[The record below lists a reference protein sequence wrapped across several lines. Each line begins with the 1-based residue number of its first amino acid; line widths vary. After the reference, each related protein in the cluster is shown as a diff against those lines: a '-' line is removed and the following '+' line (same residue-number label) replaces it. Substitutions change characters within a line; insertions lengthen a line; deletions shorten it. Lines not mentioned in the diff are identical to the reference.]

1 MANTVLQI
9 DVSPRGADSVTRK
22 LTQNVVERLAPDT
35 IIMRDLTR
43 SLPHLDSDWIG
54 ANFTPANDHT
64 AEQRALLR
72 ISDTLVN
79 EIRRADTIV
88 IGLPVWN
95 FGIPAALKAWVDLVA
110 RAGETFRYTID
121 GPQGLLTGKRAI
133 IALASGGTAVD
144 SEIDFATPYMRHV
157 LGFIGITDVSVVAA
171 DKMALDPK
179 AALKAADEAVLNLA
193 A

>member
-1 MANTVLQI
+1 MTNTILQI
-9 DVSPRGADSVTRK
+9 DVSPRGAESVTRK

-64 AEQRALLR
+64 AEQSALLR
-72 ISDTLVN
+72 ISDTLVD

-110 RAGETFRYTID
+110 RAGETFRYTKD

-133 IALASGGTAVD
+133 LALASGGTAVD

-171 DKMALDPK
+171 DQMAMDPE
-179 AALKAADEAVLNLA
+179 ASLKAADEAVLNLA

>member
-1 MANTVLQI
+1 MTNTILQI
-9 DVSPRGADSVTRK
+9 DVSPRGAESVTRK

-72 ISDTLVN
+72 ISDTLVD

-110 RAGETFRYTID
+110 RAGETFQYTKD

-133 IALASGGTAVD
+133 LALASGGTAVD

-171 DKMALDPK
+171 DQMALDPE
-179 AALKAADEAVLNLA
+179 ASLKAADEAVLNLA

>member
-1 MANTVLQI
+1 MTNTILQI
-9 DVSPRGADSVTRK
+9 DVSPRGAESVTRK

-64 AEQRALLR
+64 AEQSALLR
-72 ISDTLVN
+72 ISDTLVD

-110 RAGETFRYTID
+110 RAGETFRYTKD

-171 DKMALDPK
+171 DQMALDPE
-179 AALKAADEAVLNLA
+179 ASLKAADEAVLNLA

>member
-1 MANTVLQI
+1 MTNTILQI
-9 DVSPRGADSVTRK
+9 DVSPRDAESVTRK
-22 LTQNVVERLAPDT
+22 LSQNVVERLAPDT

-72 ISDTLVN
+72 ISDTLVD

-110 RAGETFRYTID
+110 RAGETFQYTKD

-133 IALASGGTAVD
+133 LALASGGTAVD

-171 DKMALDPK
+171 DQMALDPE
-179 AALKAADEAVLNLA
+179 ASLKAADEAVLNLA

>member
-1 MANTVLQI
+1 MTKTILQI
-9 DVSPRGADSVTRK
+9 DVSPRGAESVTRK

-72 ISDTLVN
+72 ISDTLVD

-110 RAGETFRYTID
+110 RAGETFRYTKD

-133 IALASGGTAVD
+133 LALASGGTAVD

-171 DKMALDPK
+171 DQMALDPE
-179 AALKAADEAVLNLA
+179 ASLKAADEAVLNLA

>member
-1 MANTVLQI
+1 MTNTILQI
-9 DVSPRGADSVTRK
+9 DVSPRGAESVTRK

-35 IIMRDLTR
+35 IIIRDLTR

-72 ISDTLVN
+72 ISDTLVD

-110 RAGETFRYTID
+110 RAGETFRYTKD

-133 IALASGGTAVD
+133 LALASGGTAVD

-171 DKMALDPK
+171 DQMAMDPE
-179 AALKAADEAVLNLA
+179 ASLKAADEAVLNLA

>member
-1 MANTVLQI
+1 MTNTILQI
-9 DVSPRGADSVTRK
+9 DVSPRGAESVTRK

-72 ISDTLVN
+72 ILDTLVD

-110 RAGETFRYTID
+110 RAGETFRYTKD

-133 IALASGGTAVD
+133 LALASGGTAVD

-171 DKMALDPK
+171 DQMAMDPE
-179 AALKAADEAVLNLA
+179 ASLKAADEAVLNLA

>member
-1 MANTVLQI
+1 MTNTILQI
-9 DVSPRGADSVTRK
+9 DVSPRGAESVTRK

-35 IIMRDLTR
+35 IIMRDLTH

-72 ISDTLVN
+72 ISDTLVD

-110 RAGETFRYTID
+110 RAGETFRYTKD

-133 IALASGGTAVD
+133 LALASGGTAVD

-171 DKMALDPK
+171 DQMAMDPE
-179 AALKAADEAVLNLA
+179 ASLKAADEAVLNLA

>member
-1 MANTVLQI
+1 MTNTILQI
-9 DVSPRGADSVTRK
+9 DVSPRGAESVTRK
-22 LTQNVVERLAPDT
+22 LSQNVVERLAPDT

-72 ISDTLVN
+72 ISDTLVD

-110 RAGETFRYTID
+110 RAGETFQYTKD

-133 IALASGGTAVD
+133 LALASGGTAVD

-171 DKMALDPK
+171 DQMAMDPE
-179 AALKAADEAVLNLA
+179 ASLKAADEAVLNLA

>member
-1 MANTVLQI
+1 MTNTILQI
-9 DVSPRGADSVTRK
+9 DVSPCGADSVTRK
-22 LTQNVVERLAPDT
+22 LAQNVVERLAPDT

-72 ISDTLVN
+72 ISDTLVD
-79 EIRRADTIV
+79 ELRRADTIV

-110 RAGETFRYTID
+110 RAGETFRYTKD
-121 GPQGLLTGKRAI
+121 GPQGLLTGKRAS

-171 DKMALDPK
+171 DQMALDPK
-179 AALKAADEAVLNLA
+179 AALKAADEAILNLA

>member
-1 MANTVLQI
+1 MTNTILQI
-9 DVSPRGADSVTRK
+9 DVSPRGAESVTRK

-72 ISDTLVN
+72 ISDTLVD

-110 RAGETFRYTID
+110 RAGETFRYTKD

-133 IALASGGTAVD
+133 LALASGGTAVD

-171 DKMALDPK
+171 DQMAMDPE
-179 AALKAADEAVLNLA
+179 ASLKAADEAVLNLA

>member
-1 MANTVLQI
+1 MTNTILQI
-9 DVSPRGADSVTRK
+9 DVSPRGAESVTRK

-72 ISDTLVN
+72 ISDTLVD

-110 RAGETFRYTID
+110 RAGETFRYTKD

-133 IALASGGTAVD
+133 LALASGGTAVD

-171 DKMALDPK
+171 DQMALDPE
-179 AALKAADEAVLNLA
+179 ASLKAADEAVLNLA

>member
-1 MANTVLQI
+1 MTNTILQI
-9 DVSPRGADSVTRK
+9 DVSPRGAESVTRK

-110 RAGETFRYTID
+110 RAGETFRYTKD

-133 IALASGGTAVD
+133 LALASGGTAVD

-171 DKMALDPK
+171 DQMAMDPE
-179 AALKAADEAVLNLA
+179 ASLKAADEAVLNLA

>member
-1 MANTVLQI
+1 MTNTILQI

-22 LTQNVVERLAPDT
+22 LAQNVVERLAPDT

-72 ISDTLVN
+72 ISDTLVD
-79 EIRRADTIV
+79 ELRRADTIV

-110 RAGETFRYTID
+110 RAGETFRYTKD

-171 DKMALDPK
+171 DQMALDPK
-179 AALKAADEAVLNLA
+179 AALKAADEAILNLA

>member
-1 MANTVLQI
+1 MTNTILQI
-9 DVSPRGADSVTRK
+9 DVSPRGAESVTRK

-110 RAGETFRYTID
+110 RAGETFRYTKD

-133 IALASGGTAVD
+133 LALASGGTEVD

-171 DKMALDPK
+171 DQMAMDPE
-179 AALKAADEAVLNLA
+179 ASLKAADEAVLNLA

>member
-1 MANTVLQI
+1 MTNTILQI

-22 LTQNVVERLAPDT
+22 LAQNVVERLAPDT

-72 ISDTLVN
+72 ISDTLVD
-79 EIRRADTIV
+79 ELRRADTIV

-110 RAGETFRYTID
+110 RAGETFRYTKD
-121 GPQGLLTGKRAI
+121 GPQGLLTGKRAS

-171 DKMALDPK
+171 DQMALDPK
-179 AALKAADEAVLNLA
+179 AALKAADEAILNLA

>member
-1 MANTVLQI
+1 MTNTILQI
-9 DVSPRGADSVTRK
+9 DVSPRGAESVTRK

-35 IIMRDLTR
+35 IIIRDLTR

-110 RAGETFRYTID
+110 RAGETFRYTKD

-133 IALASGGTAVD
+133 LALASGGTAVD

-171 DKMALDPK
+171 DQMAMDPE
-179 AALKAADEAVLNLA
+179 ASLKAADEAVLNLA

>member
-1 MANTVLQI
+1 MTNTILQI
-9 DVSPRGADSVTRK
+9 DVSPRGAASVTRK

-72 ISDTLVN
+72 ISDTLVD

-110 RAGETFRYTID
+110 RAGETFRYTKD

-133 IALASGGTAVD
+133 LALASGGTAVD

-171 DKMALDPK
+171 DQMALDPE
-179 AALKAADEAVLNLA
+179 ASLKAADEAVLNLA

>member
-1 MANTVLQI
+1 MTNTILQI
-9 DVSPRGADSVTRK
+9 DVSPRGAESVTRK

-64 AEQRALLR
+64 AEQSALLR
-72 ISDTLVN
+72 ISDTLVD

-110 RAGETFRYTID
+110 RAGETFRYTKD

-133 IALASGGTAVD
+133 LALASGGTAVD

-171 DKMALDPK
+171 DQMALDPE
-179 AALKAADEAVLNLA
+179 ASLKAADEAVLNLA

>member
-1 MANTVLQI
+1 MTNTILQI

-22 LTQNVVERLAPDT
+22 LAQNVVERLAPDT

-64 AEQRALLR
+64 SEQRALLR
-72 ISDTLVN
+72 ISDTLVD
-79 EIRRADTIV
+79 ELRRADTIV

-110 RAGETFRYTID
+110 RAGETFRYTKD

-171 DKMALDPK
+171 DQMALDPK
-179 AALKAADEAVLNLA
+179 AALKAADEAILNLA

>member
-1 MANTVLQI
+1 MTNTILQI
-9 DVSPRGADSVTRK
+9 DVSPRGAESVTRK

-35 IIMRDLTR
+35 IIMRDLSR

-72 ISDTLVN
+72 ISDTLVD

-110 RAGETFRYTID
+110 RAGETFRYTKD

-133 IALASGGTAVD
+133 LALASGGTAVD

-171 DKMALDPK
+171 DQMALEPE
-179 AALKAADEAVLNLA
+179 ASLKAADEAVLNLA

>member
-1 MANTVLQI
+1 MTNTILQI
-9 DVSPRGADSVTRK
+9 DVSPRGAESVTRK

-64 AEQRALLR
+64 AQQRALLR
-72 ISDTLVN
+72 ISDTLVD

-110 RAGETFRYTID
+110 RAGETFRYTKD

-133 IALASGGTAVD
+133 LALASGGTAVD

-171 DKMALDPK
+171 DQMALDPE
-179 AALKAADEAVLNLA
+179 AALKAADQAVLNLA